1 MSPAHKIT
9 LIGGSG
15 FIGTKLAADLW
26 HAGYYVSIAD
36 VQPSNEYPDFFHK
49 ADVRDLASLKA
60 ACAGSDII
68 INLAAAHRD
77 DVRPVRLY
85 HDINVTGAE
94 NVCQAAED
102 LNIRTILF
110 TSSAAVYGLQGGE
123 VDEDRPHE
131 PVNAYGETKSQAES
145 VYRAWQ
151 MKDPA
156 NRTLVIVRPT
166 VVFGIGNRGN
176 VHTLI
181 DQVVRGHFIMIG
193 DGENRK
199 SMAYV
204 NNVSAFLVYC
214 LNFAPG
220 VHVYNYVDKPD
231 LSMKDLIG
239 TIRTLTGKTA
249 GMGLHLPKALGNLAG
264 VGFDAL
270 ARVTGKTFPISRI
283 RIEKFCATTVFSAK
297 KLEGTSFKAPKN
309 LKEALEETIRVEFPT
324 RPESR
329 AA

>member
-15 FIGTKLAADLW
+15 FIGTKLTADLS
-26 HAGYYVSIAD
+26 HAGHAVSIAD
-36 VQPSNEYPDFFHK
+36 VQPSRRYPDLFRK
-49 ADVRDLASLKA
+49 ADVRDPASLKE
-60 ACAGSDII
+60 ACSGSDII

-77 DVRPVRLY
+77 DVRPVSLY
-85 HDINVTGAE
+85 HDINVAGAE
-94 NVCQAAED
+94 NVCRVAED
-102 LNIRTILF
+102 LNIQTILF
-110 TSSAAVYGLQGGE
+110 TSSAAVYGLQDGDVG
-123 VDEDRPHE
+123 EDRPHK
-131 PVNAYGETKSQAES
+131 PVNMYGETKSKAEA

-151 MKDPA
+151 MKDPD
-156 NRTLVIVRPT
+156 NRRLVIVRPT

-193 DGENRK
+193 DGQNRK

-204 NNVSAFLVYC
+204 DNVSSFLVHC
-214 LNFAPG
+214 LNFGPG
-220 VHVYNYVDKPD
+220 IHVYNYVDKPD
-231 LSMKDLIG
+231 LNMQDLIG
-239 TIRTLTGKTA
+239 TIRSLTGKSSGA
-249 GMGLHLPKALGNLAG
+249 GLHLPKALGNLAG

-270 ARVTGKTFPISRI
+270 ARMTGKTFPISRI

-309 LKEALEETIRVEFPT
+309 LKEALEETIRAEFPSQ
-324 RPESR
+324 PESR